1 MRDSDTEYI
10 KRMGDRIAELERDR
24 QMYVNSSDRLTAQV
38 KELEATISE
47 KDKCLYE
54 LEDEI
59 IRLQPIIDAENK
71 RIAELEAELAKI
83 RARTCKACAHW
94 YDEYHDGFATCSKW
108 SSYSLPADPRCGG
121 THYVKTGKDGFCYL
135 WAEKESE
142 SV

>member
-71 RIAELEAELAKI
+71 RIAELETALREI
-83 RARTCKACAHW
+83 QDHCA
-94 YDEYHDGFATCSKW
+94 G
-108 SSYSLPADPRCGG
+108 
-121 THYVKTGKDGFCYL
+121 KTGSLQAVVVVIARKALEG
-135 WAEKESE
+135 K
-142 SV
+142 